1 MSAFGGK
8 NRHRFD
14 GRFLKKRTA
23 AAALGFALPHRCLK
37 SAARC
42 RCVSVP
48 RPGLREH
55 RLICETL
62 RFGPRI
68 DLKRIDLKR
77 IDLKRIDLERIDL
90 ERFYAQTKSIS
101 WSDCVILL
109 WDSPG

>member
-1 MSAFGGK
+1 
-8 NRHRFD
+8 
-14 GRFLKKRTA
+14 
-23 AAALGFALPHRCLK
+23 
-37 SAARC
+37 
-42 RCVSVP
+42 VSVP

-77 IDLKRIDLERIDL
+77 IDLKRIDLKRIDLKRIDLKRIDLERIDLERIDL